1 MPFLHTKRRGLVI
14 ERSGAGVVGRKIDEE
29 DITDNYWRFISPEV
43 CFNGEKT
50 EALFKDNIYL
60 RQEAVLISDFSKQD
74 TDQQGTNVQNWVAMN
89 NSAQRLPEG
98 TSHVTNRK
106 VLKYIILGIMRQLQH
121 HKYLL
126 FIMTIGTVL
135 IYRNSIFK

>member
-14 ERSGAGVVGRKIDEE
+14 ERSGAGKVGKRIDSE

-60 RQEAVLISDFSKQD
+60 R
-74 TDQQGTNVQNWVAMN
+74 
-89 NSAQRLPEG
+89 
-98 TSHVTNRK
+98 
-106 VLKYIILGIMRQLQH
+106 
-121 HKYLL
+121 
-126 FIMTIGTVL
+126 
-135 IYRNSIFK
+135 